1 MSSVKEQAR
10 KLVETLG
17 DEASWDDL
25 LEQFKAARRLT
36 DLKLVV
42 PGSRLPRGATREQ
55 LQSLAGTLDPESAR
69 EMREAIEEGCERVN
83 PDAW

>member
-1 MSSVKEQAR
+1 MSAVKERAK

-17 DEASWDDL
+17 EEASWDDL
-25 LEQFKAARRLT
+25 LERFKSARGSAE
-36 DLKLVV
+36 LKLVEPV
-42 PGSRLPRGATREQ
+42 RRLPRGATREQ
-55 LQSLAGTLDPESAR
+55 LQSLAGTLDRDSAR

>member
-10 KLVETLG
+10 RLVDTLG

-25 LEQFKAARRLT
+25 LDRFRAARHLT
-36 DLKLVV
+36 QRESAES
-42 PGSRLPRGATREQ
+42 GASLPRGASREQ
-55 LQSLAGTLDPESAR
+55 LQSLSGILDPDSAR